1 MLRPMNRS
9 LRTLWAGIVC
19 GVAAC
24 AAGLTAGCA
33 SHGHGAAAVDMTR
46 PVYVLMAT
54 TAGDITLE
62 LDPVRAPISTR
73 NFLDHA
79 AAGHYDGT
87 VFHRVIP
94 TFVVQGGGWTPELV
108 ERAKLDAAA
117 GRPDT
122 PIKNEWQNGLKNVRG
137 SIAMARDAEPDTA
150 TREFYINVADNAKLD
165 TAREKTGNAGYAVF
179 GRVVYGWEAVE
190 KIRTGATGPRPDIKV
205 DDGTMNDVPLALVVV
220 TAVKVI
226 EKPDV
231 HE

>member
-1 MLRPMNRS
+1 MKALHMTFGLICQFALLGLVALGAWGCGSGGR
-9 LRTLWAGIVC
+9 AG
-19 GVAAC
+19 
-24 AAGLTAGCA
+24 
-33 SHGHGAAAVDMTR
+33 AAVDMTK
-46 PVYVLMAT
+46 PVFVQMST
-54 TAGDITLE
+54 TAGEITLE

-94 TFVVQGGGWTPELV
+94 AFVVQGGGWTPELV
-108 ERAKLDAAA
+108 EKAKVDAAA
-117 GRPDT
+117 GRADT

-137 SIAMARDAEPDTA
+137 SIAMARDSDPDTA

-179 GRVVYGWEAVE
+179 GRVVHGWEAVE
-190 KIRTGATGPRPDIKV
+190 KIRTGATGARPDIKV
-205 DDGTMNDVPLALVVV
+205 DDATMNDVPLSLVVV
-220 TAVKVI
+220 RRVWVI
-226 EKPDV
+226 DRPDV

>member
-1 MLRPMNRS
+1 MNRS
-9 LRTLWAGIVC
+9 LRALWAGTVL
-19 GVAAC
+19 GMAAC
-24 AAGLTAGCA
+24 VVGLTSGCA
-33 SHGHGAAAVDMTR
+33 SRGQGAAAVDMTR

-94 TFVVQGGGWTPELV
+94 AFVVQGGGWTSDLV
-108 ERAKLDAAA
+108 ERAKIDAAA
-117 GRPDT
+117 GRADT
-122 PIKNEWQNGLKNVRG
+122 PIRNEWQNGLRNVRG

-179 GRVVYGWEAVE
+179 GRVVHGWEAVE

-205 DDGTMNDVPLALVVV
+205 DDGTMNDVPLALVVI
-220 TAVKVI
+220 TSVKVI

-231 HE
+231 QE